1 MSRNQIKWFAMLM
14 MVIDHLAVAFLPVNT
29 PLYFV
34 CRGVFGRIAYP
45 LFIVLFLEGMQRS
58 RHLQRKAID
67 LCLFAL
73 VSEVFFDRALWG
85 SWYFAGAQN
94 VMWSWLLGLFLVMGC
109 MYFRKCRED
118 CTLTRGMQTGITVIW
133 LLVVCMLAAWFRVDY
148 GIAGV
153 LCMFAGY
160 CWMQARPSA
169 ALWQTG
175 MVVAVTEA
183 VLTLQ
188 PGVLLAVVVL
198 SLYQPEKDGRKPFT
212 AYMKYGFYAVYPVHL
227 AVIAAV
233 RMLIGA

>member
-34 CRGVFGRIAYP
+34 CRGVCGRIAYP

-94 VMWSWLLGLFLVMGC
+94 VMWSWLLGLFLDRLYVFPKMPGKLHIDAWDADW
-109 MYFRKCRED
+109 YHSDLAVCRM
-118 CTLTRGMQTGITVIW
+118 CVSRVVPRGLWHRGGSVH
-133 LLVVCMLAAWFRVDY
+133 VCR
-148 GIAGV
+148 
-153 LCMFAGY
+153 
-160 CWMQARPSA
+160 
-169 ALWQTG
+169 
-175 MVVAVTEA
+175 
-183 VLTLQ
+183 
-188 PGVLLAVVVL
+188 VLLDAGSSVRSVMA
-198 SLYQPEKDGRKPFT
+198 DRHGCCC
-212 AYMKYGFYAVYPVHL
+212 YGGCTDAAAGCVACCRRFEPVS
-227 AVIAAV
+227 A
-233 RMLIGA
+233 

>member
-94 VMWSWLLGLFLVMGC
+94 VMWSWLLGLFLDRLYVFPKMPGKLHIDAWDADW
-109 MYFRKCRED
+109 YHSD
-118 CTLTRGMQTGITVIW
+118 
-133 LLVVCMLAAWFRVDY
+133 LAACRMYVSRVVPR
-148 GIAGV
+148 G
-153 LCMFAGY
+153 
-160 CWMQARPSA
+160 
-169 ALWQTG
+169 LWHRRG
-175 MVVAVTEA
+175 SVYVCR
-183 VLTLQ
+183 
-188 PGVLLAVVVL
+188 VLLDAGSSVCGVMA
-198 SLYQPEKDGRKPFT
+198 DRHGCCR
-212 AYMKYGFYAVYPVHL
+212 YGGGVDAAAGCVACCCRFEPVS
-227 AVIAAV
+227 A
-233 RMLIGA
+233 